1 MKYCG
6 NCGEPVSIRVP
17 ADDNRA
23 RHVCDACDTIHYVN
37 PKIVAGCIPEY
48 DGKILLCRRA
58 IEPRYGRWTLPAG
71 FMERGESTVEAAVRE
86 TWEEAR
92 AAVEVDSL
100 FSLFSLPHISQVY
113 IMFRARLL
121 RNEYAPGPESLEVAL
136 FREEDIPWSE
146 FAFPVIRRTME
157 CYLDDKRNDRFQVHV
172 GDVLERIGRGS
183 HGISPG
189 ERL

>member
-113 IMFRARLL
+113 IMFRVRLL